1 MIKKLYQKDGFIL
14 IDNNKEHVVLEKWI
28 KTFLSLKNFRKKGD
42 IKKEDAIK
50 EYYKSMGFNYT
61 L

>member
-14 IDNNKEHVVLEKWI
+14 IDNNKERRVREIDKN
-28 KTFLSLKNFRKKGD
+28 FLSLKKFQKKKGD